1 MCSPAMGG
9 TPSRTSVNKG
19 WGELKTCVEGVVAGA
34 QGSPCHA
41 REDGRQ
47 QERTN
52 RVIDVRDGAA
62 SFDFD
67 VAIVGLGYVGLPTAL
82 ALHDGD
88 QIVLGVDVDPAR
100 LAAIR
105 AGRVDLIESDRA
117 RLAEAVDDERFV
129 LSDEITLLSRARTVI
144 VCVPTP
150 IDEHLLP
157 DLGVLRSACASV
169 VDSAVC
175 GQLLV
180 LTSTT
185 YVGSTTDLLVE
196 PLRRRGLLAG
206 EDVHVC
212 FSPERIDPGNERH
225 PQQTVTRVVGGV
237 TPACTEAAMAMF
249 ATGWSKLHPVS
260 SPEVAE
266 MSKLLENTFRAVNIA
281 FVNEVADI
289 CRTVG
294 IDVIE
299 VIDAAAT
306 KPYGYMPFFPG
317 PGVGGHCIPCDPRYL
332 LWQMRRH
339 RLPTPV
345 IENAMG
351 SISTRPT
358 TVVGRVR
365 DVLSAHGKG
374 LSGAR
379 VLVVGVTYKPG
390 IEDVRESPALEI
402 IERLRGGGAEVGYL
416 DPLVPALHL
425 PSGTG
430 LVGVTGPEAFEAD
443 LVLVHTA
450 HPSMDLS
457 WLEEHPAVLD
467 ATFRLTSV
475 PHRVVL

>member
-1 MCSPAMGG
+1 VGG
-9 TPSRTSVNKG
+9 A
-19 WGELKTCVEGVVAGA
+19 LAGD
-34 QGSPCHA
+34 QESPCHA
-41 REDGRQ
+41 ELDSHQRERPD
-47 QERTN
+47 
-52 RVIDVRDGAA
+52 RVIDVRDGATT
-62 SFDFD
+62 FDFD

-88 QIVLGVDVDPAR
+88 EIVLGLDVDPAR

-105 AGRVDLIESDRA
+105 AGRVDLIDSDRA
-117 RLAEAVDDERFV
+117 RLAQALGDERFV
-129 LSDEITLLSRARTVI
+129 LSDEITLLSRARAVI

-157 DLGVLRSACASV
+157 DLGILRSACASV
-169 VDSAVC
+169 VDSAVR

-196 PLRRRGLLAG
+196 PLRRRGLHAG

-260 SPEVAE
+260 SPDVAE

-281 FVNEVADI
+281 FANEMADI
-289 CRTVG
+289 CRAVG

-306 KPYGYMPFFPG
+306 KPYGFMPFFPG
-317 PGVGGHCIPCDPRYL
+317 PGVGGHCIPCDPQYL

-351 SISTRPT
+351 SISSRPA
-358 TVVGRVR
+358 TVVGRAR

-390 IEDVRESPALEI
+390 VEDVRESPALEI
-402 IERLRGGGAEVGYL
+402 IERLRDGGAEVGYL
-416 DPLVPALHL
+416 DPLIPALRL
-425 PSGTG
+425 SSGAA
-430 LVGVTGPEAFEAD
+430 LEGVTSPEAFDAD

-450 HPSMDLS
+450 HPSLDLS

-467 ATFRLTSV
+467 TTFRLTDV
-475 PHRVVL
+475 THRAVL